1 MTSIQPQLWMDRP
14 AAAVAFYR
22 AAFGATVLLQVGE
35 GEDVVAQLD
44 VGGAVFWV
52 GRSDMTMQRLSPTV
66 AGGATGRTL
75 LVVTDPDAVVA
86 RAVAAGA
93 TLVSA
98 AADEH
103 GWRLGRVADPQ
114 GHVWEIGQPLAGWRD
129 EHPDGTAGT

>member
-1 MTSIQPQLWMDRP
+1 
-14 AAAVAFYR
+14 
-22 AAFGATVLLQVGE
+22 
-35 GEDVVAQLD
+35 
-44 VGGAVFWV
+44 
-52 GRSDMTMQRLSPTV
+52 MTMQRLSPTV

-114 GHVWEIGQPLAGWRD
+114 GHVCEIGQPSAGWRD